1 MITKQL
7 DEECSKDV
15 VESLTHTSYHVTV
28 KVNSNKKSSK
38 AEPSEA
44 PQAFKDWK
52 QATADELKELNL
64 GTNEDP
70 RPIYVSMLLS
80 PFKENLS

>member
-15 VESLTHTSYHVTV
+15 VERLTHTSYHVTV
-28 KVNSNKKSSK
+28 KVNSNLKSSK
-38 AEPSEA
+38 DEPSEA
-44 PQAFKDWK
+44 PQAFKNGR
-52 QATADELKELNL
+52 QATVDELKELNL